1 MNVIT
6 QFPAVH
12 DYERDLRFREMFEQ
26 AATGIGICRL
36 DGRILEANPALSRML
51 GYSQQE
57 LAGAHADE
65 LYPELSRELF
75 PETDGD
81 VGWEEVGQEEVERE
95 IYSSDSRNN
104 DLRNDDSQNHDLP
117 NDDSPNERL
126 LGELMRGERASFEIE
141 KRYQRKDGS
150 EFWGH
155 LTVSLGCDLRRAP
168 AFLIAMLAD
177 ASERRRSEEHL
188 REAEKMEVIGRLAG
202 GIAHD
207 FNNLL
212 TGILLYCDLLSA
224 GLENHGLENDGLAKG
239 GFERGGLQN
248 NGLQNNAMQNDA
260 LRALLSQHVREVRM
274 AGEQGAALTHQL
286 LAIARKQAAEPRP
299 ILIDEVVASTRN
311 LLQRLIGEQIEL
323 VISLDA
329 ASLDS
334 GSPDAGAGM
343 VLADPAQLRQILLN
357 LVLNARDA
365 MPQGGKI
372 HLSTRIAEFPSD
384 SEPGKARRAVA
395 LAVKDN
401 GCGMD
406 AETRARL
413 FEPFFT
419 TKNPGEGT
427 GLGLATVQRIVD
439 ETGGR
444 IKVESELGC
453 GTLIEIFLP
462 AIEIPKIRIPQIDI
476 LNRAASNQVRSI
488 EASAIT
494 PANARSGKTILLVD
508 DHAPARNSMQHLLL
522 NAGYRI
528 LAAFSGK
535 QALELFSEHS
545 GTVDL
550 VITDCMIPGMNGREL
565 AETLRRQKPELK
577 VLLVSGYQDA
587 QVGLAVGSV
596 ELVRKPFS
604 GRDLI
609 ERVMEIMQS

>member
-6 QFPAVH
+6 QFPAAH
-12 DYERDLRFREMFEQ
+12 DYEPDLRYREMFEQ
-26 AATGIGICRL
+26 AAMGIGICRL

-75 PETDGD
+75 PETDCAVAWQEGA
-81 VGWEEVGQEEVERE
+81 WEEVGQKEVERE
-95 IYSSDSRNN
+95 IYSGDSRNN

-141 KRYQRKDGS
+141 KRYRREDGS

-155 LTVSLGCDLRRAP
+155 LTVSLGCDARRTP

-224 GLENHGLENDGLAKG
+224 GLENDGLENDGLAG
-239 GFERGGLQN
+239 RGFGPGGLQN
-248 NGLQNNAMQNDA
+248 NGLQNDA
-260 LRALLSQHVREVRM
+260 LRAVLSQHVREVRM

-329 ASLDS
+329 ASPDAASLDS
-334 GSPDAGAGM
+334 TSLDAGSPDTGAGM

-365 MPQGGKI
+365 MPQGGEI
-372 HLSTRIAEFPSD
+372 HVSTRAAEFPSD
-384 SEPGKARRAVA
+384 GEPGKARRAVA
-395 LAVKDN
+395 LGVKDN

-427 GLGLATVQRIVD
+427 GLGLPMVQRIVG
-439 ETGGR
+439 EAGGR
-444 IKVESELGC
+444 IEVESELGR

-462 AIEIPKIRIPQIDI
+462 AIEIPKIKIPQAEV
-476 LNRAASNQVRSI
+476 LNSTDSNQVRSI
-488 EASAIT
+488 EASPIAT
-494 PANARSGKTILLVD
+494 PANASNSKTILLVD
-508 DHAPARNSMQHLLL
+508 DHAAARKSMQHLLL

-528 LAAFSGK
+528 LAASTGK
-535 QALELFSEHS
+535 QALKISRN
-545 GTVDL
+545 
-550 VITDCMIPGMNGREL
+550 IP
-565 AETLRRQKPELK
+565 AP
-577 VLLVSGYQDA
+577 
-587 QVGLAVGSV
+587 
-596 ELVRKPFS
+596 
-604 GRDLI
+604 
-609 ERVMEIMQS
+609 

>member
-1 MNVIT
+1 
-6 QFPAVH
+6 
-12 DYERDLRFREMFEQ
+12 
-26 AATGIGICRL
+26 
-36 DGRILEANPALSRML
+36 
-51 GYSQQE
+51 
-57 LAGAHADE
+57 
-65 LYPELSRELF
+65 
-75 PETDGD
+75 
-81 VGWEEVGQEEVERE
+81 
-95 IYSSDSRNN
+95 
-104 DLRNDDSQNHDLP
+104 
-117 NDDSPNERL
+117 L
-126 LGELMRGERASFEIE
+126 LGELMRGERSSFEIE

-155 LTVSLGCDLRRAP
+155 LTVSLGCDARRAP

-224 GLENHGLENDGLAKG
+224 GLEKEGLEDG

-248 NGLQNNAMQNDA
+248 NGLQNSGLQNDA
-260 LRALLSQHVREVRM
+260 LRAVLSQHVREVRM

-323 VISLDA
+323 VISLNA

-334 GSPDAGAGM
+334 GSLDSGSPDTGAGM

-365 MPQGGKI
+365 MPQGGEI
-372 HLSTRIAEFPSD
+372 HVSTRAAEFPRD
-384 SEPGKARRAVA
+384 GEPGKARRAVA

-427 GLGLATVQRIVD
+427 GLGLPMVQRIVG
-439 ETGGR
+439 EAGGR
-444 IKVESELGC
+444 IEVESEPGH

-462 AIEIPKIRIPQIDI
+462 AIETPKIKIPQAEV
-476 LNRAASNQVRSI
+476 LNRAASHQVRSI
-488 EASAIT
+488 EASAIPT

-508 DHAPARNSMQHLLL
+508 DHAAARKSMQHLLL

-528 LAAFSGK
+528 LAASSGK
-535 QALELFSEHS
+535 QALKIFSEHS
-545 GTVDL
+545 STVDL

-587 QVGLAVGSV
+587 PVGLAVGSV